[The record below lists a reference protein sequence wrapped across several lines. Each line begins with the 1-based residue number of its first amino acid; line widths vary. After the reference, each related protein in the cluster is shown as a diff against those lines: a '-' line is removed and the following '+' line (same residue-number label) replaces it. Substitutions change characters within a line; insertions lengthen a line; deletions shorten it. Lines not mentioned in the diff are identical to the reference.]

1 MEAVKRVEGL
11 GWASHLLGLQHRRA
25 GMPFSHFQGPAG
37 LDGLDG
43 KDGKPGVRVRWWA
56 QEGTPFLLPPSPR
69 AKVKGTLMKG
79 IEFHCPTPLA
89 GGAPPSLGLPL
100 TAPHFSNGTRAPR
113 FLCSPSCLNQV
124 G

>member
-1 MEAVKRVEGL
+1 
-11 GWASHLLGLQHRRA
+11 
-25 GMPFSHFQGPAG
+25 MPFSHFQGPAG

-56 QEGTPFLLPPSPR
+56 QEGTPFLLLPSPR

-79 IEFHCPTPLA
+79 IEFHCPTPLS

-100 TAPHFSNGTRAPR
+100 TTPHFSDGTRAPW